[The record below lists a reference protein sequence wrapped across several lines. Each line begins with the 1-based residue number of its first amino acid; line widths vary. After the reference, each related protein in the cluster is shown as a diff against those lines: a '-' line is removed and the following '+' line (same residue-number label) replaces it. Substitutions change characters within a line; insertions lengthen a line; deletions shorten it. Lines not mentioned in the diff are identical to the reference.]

1 MKREHSIRTGMGT
14 ASALL
19 LAAEGW
25 IIFSASTHAL
35 HEYLAILFSI
45 VIIQTLLY
53 TFIRFCAPSSPQY
66 GLTLPGMIFIGL
78 SIPLLTG
85 SFLLLSS
92 MQARDYS
99 RILLVLIPCIAALIP
114 CYGCELLLRG
124 VFRPH
129 FIASAA
135 AGFFGMLLA
144 ICLCE
149 FAFDLN
155 NPARHPIGLPA
166 ACIGMAISGILTL
179 SAAGI
184 ILYYTINA
192 PSGARVRTGFRSAVT
207 MLICAGIS
215 IPLWGYICYWGGPEL
230 LHRIF

>member
-1 MKREHSIRTGMGT
+1 MKREHSIRTGMGA

-25 IIFSASTHAL
+25 VIFSASTHAL

-53 TFIRFCAPSSPQY
+53 TVIRFCSPSSPHY
-66 GLTLPGMIFIGL
+66 GLTLPGLTFIGL

-85 SFLLLSS
+85 GFLLLSS
-92 MQARDYS
+92 MQAKDYS
-99 RILLVLIPCIAALIP
+99 RILLVLIPCITALIP

-124 VFRPH
+124 VFKPH
-129 FIASAA
+129 CIASAA
-135 AGFFGMLLA
+135 AGIFGMLLA
-144 ICLCE
+144 ICLSE

-155 NPARHPIGLPA
+155 NPARHPIGLPVSV
-166 ACIGMAISGILTL
+166 IGLAISGILTL
-179 SAAGI
+179 SAAGV

-192 PSGARVRTGFRSAVT
+192 PSGARLRTAFRSAVT
-207 MLICAGIS
+207 MLISAGIS
-215 IPLWGYICYWGGPEL
+215 IPLWGYVCFWGGPDL